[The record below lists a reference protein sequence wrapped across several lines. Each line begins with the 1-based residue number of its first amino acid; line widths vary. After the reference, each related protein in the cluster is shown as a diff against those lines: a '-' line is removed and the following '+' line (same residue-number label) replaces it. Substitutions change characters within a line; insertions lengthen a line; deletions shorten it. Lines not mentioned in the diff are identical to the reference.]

1 MPVILGIDPGGTTGI
16 SLIEFT
22 PGTEPKLL
30 ATSQVGNGL
39 KGFLRWH
46 KMATYRW
53 DFVVCESFTLRPG
66 IHGVDITPAYV
77 IGALEALENPR
88 SKIHFQPPS
97 SKPLC
102 DDDTLKRLGLYT
114 KAYPHSNDATRH
126 AIIYLR
132 NVRHMPTLRKGWPE

>member
-1 MPVILGIDPGGTTGI
+1 
-16 SLIEFT
+16 
-22 PGTEPKLL
+22 
-30 ATSQVGNGL
+30 
-39 KGFLRWH
+39 
-46 KMATYRW
+46 MATYKW
-53 DFVVCESFTLRPG
+53 DFVVCESFILRPG

-102 DDDTLKRLGLYT
+102 DDDALKNLGVYT
-114 KAYPHSNDATRH
+114 RGYPHSNDATRH

-132 NVRHMPTLRKGWPE
+132 NVRHLPTLRKGWPE